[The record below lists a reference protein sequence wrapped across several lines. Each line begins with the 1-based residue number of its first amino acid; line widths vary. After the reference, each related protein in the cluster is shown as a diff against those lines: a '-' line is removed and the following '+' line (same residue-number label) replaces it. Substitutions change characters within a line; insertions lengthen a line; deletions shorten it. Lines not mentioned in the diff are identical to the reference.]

1 MTTNKLQNETIG
13 TWEDRDLTMRWAIYD
28 EESWQDY
35 AAGDY
40 TDIPDIREEARA
52 AYRNIKLNL
61 KAPKGAPDG
70 LYNVVNYSAWGEGE
84 ASGAEIRDGYF
95 VPEPTARAC
104 FEALCRSDR
113 VYPQDVLDGVSG
125 VCHIFI
131 EELNYDPK
139 TWKLIAGLGS

>member
-1 MTTNKLQNETIG
+1 MTTTNIQNETIG
-13 TWEDRDLTMRWAIYD
+13 TWRERDLTMRWAIYD
-28 EESWQDY
+28 NETWQDY
-35 AAGDY
+35 AAGSYD
-40 TDIPDIREEARA
+40 TREESIA

-61 KAPKGAPDG
+61 KAPEGAPDG
-70 LYNVVNYSAWGEGE
+70 LYNVVNYSVWGVGE

-104 FEALCRSDR
+104 FEALCKSDR
-113 VYPQDVLDGVSG
+113 VHPQDVLDGVSS

-131 EELNYDPK
+131 EELEYDPK